1 MTQLRRSP
9 AVLTALLSLSLL
21 TVAHAQGKE
30 GQLSIMQSEPPRS
43 MDPADQTATF
53 TGNVLAPV
61 YEGLTRFNKALE
73 IEPLLAT
80 KWSVN
85 KAGTEWTFTLRSGVQ
100 FQDGTPFNAAAV
112 VTSFGRQLDE
122 KRGLAASG
130 RFRTVIDK
138 VTAINPTTVRFTL
151 KKPYPA
157 FPSLMSGNAAFIV
170 SPAADKKGT
179 LGRQPVGTGPYSFVE
194 WKSGE
199 YVLEKANPK
208 YWGKQPGIPSLKWTW
223 TSEPSVMNLAIQS
236 GQADLVNPLPP
247 IFTQV
252 LKNNPKVT
260 LLQGKGASVF
270 WLSLNVKLKPLNDVR
285 VRQALNYA
293 TDQKALVATLLR
305 GYGEPANSP
314 LAPADFGYDPA
325 APGYPYDVAKAKK
338 LLSDAGYPNGVTV
351 SVASQEPDSSIV
363 QALQGMWAKAGI
375 TLKIMQMESGVW
387 SEAAFGTPEQKAKAG
402 INSSFASWSAG
413 TLDADGQLSPLY
425 ATSSAS
431 PAGANL
437 GFYSNPK
444 LDALLTQGSAETD
457 TAKRKTIYAQAQRII
472 SQDAAHVLLY
482 YPSDIA
488 AVRSTVK
495 GVWIFPGGGI
505 RLEDATMDK

>member
-1 MTQLRRSP
+1 MIQLRRSTA
-9 AVLTALLSLSLL
+9 AVTALLSLSLL
-21 TVAHAQGKE
+21 TGARAQGDPN
-30 GQLSIMQSEPPRS
+30 QLTIMQSEPPRS

-53 TGNVLAPV
+53 TSNVLDPM
-61 YEGLTRFNKALE
+61 YEGLTRFDRKLE
-73 IEPLLAT
+73 VQPSLAT

-85 KAGTEWTFTLRSGVQ
+85 PAGTEWTFTLRPNVK
-100 FQDGTPFNAAAV
+100 FQDGTPMNADAV
-112 VTSFGRQLDE
+112 VASFTRHLDP

-130 RFRTVIDK
+130 RYRSVIDK
-138 VTAINPTTVRFTL
+138 VTALNPTTVLFTL

-157 FPSLMSGNAAFIV
+157 FPRLMTGTAAAIV
-170 SPAADKKGT
+170 SPAEDKKGD
-179 LGRQPVGTGPYSFVE
+179 LGRHPVGTGPYSFVE

-199 YVLEKANPK
+199 YVLEKANPA
-208 YWGKQPGIPSLKWTW
+208 YWGKKPGIQTLKWTW
-223 TSEPSVMNLAIQS
+223 TSEPSLMNLAIQS
-236 GQADLVNPLPP
+236 GQVDMVNPLPP

-252 LKNNPKVT
+252 LKNNPDVT

-270 WLSLNVKLKPLNDVR
+270 WLSLNTKLKPLTDIR

-293 TDQKALVATLLR
+293 TDQKALISSLLR
-305 GYGEPANSP
+305 GYGQPANSP
-314 LAPADFGYDPA
+314 LAPADFGYDPT

-338 LLSDAGYPNGVTV
+338 LLADAGYPNGVTI
-351 SVASQEPDSSIV
+351 SVASQEPDSNIV

-387 SEAAFGTPEQKAKAG
+387 SQAAFGTPAEKAKAG

-425 ATSSAS
+425 ATASAS

-444 LDALLTQGSAETD
+444 VDALLAQGSSETD
-457 TAKRKTIYAQAQRII
+457 SAKRKAIYAQAQRLI

-482 YPSDIA
+482 YPNDIA
-488 AVRSTVK
+488 AVRSDVK

-505 RLEDATMDK
+505 RLEDATK